1 MHLSYMHIQPSIYP
15 ISVYIRTHQHRRN
28 PHHTVPVLDRD
39 GFVVARFIHF
49 MSLVV
54 ASSIRERMA
63 AIDDERDDEDDDDE
77 DVDPDPDPHRRSID
91 PTTFTTTTID
101 DARVRARRATT
112 RPRPMISGRM
122 KRART
127 EMRRVNATCAKTRSD
142 RALGNGRAR
151 EDERE
156 EEEGDGRD
164 GGGTRRR
171 GEDRGRTTAAREET
185 MRKRARF
192 DRKFRSGDGWCERPR
207 YAYEDHEAHR
217 DRSDDE
223 AEARVKTRTRE
234 EEDEDAVGGVGRR
247 RESASED
254 GRRLPS
260 SSGGDASEETKVDLR
275 RRGGSA
281 RAASEADSDATET
294 ETETARRRRGEEETT
309 TTRGDG
315 RKLTELFVTRP
326 GRKND
331 TSTLKTTYCVLNQGV
346 APEELLQG
354 EDVAWW
360 RAFETQGAMVIRLQD
375 GWDFLDDTSALCDL
389 SWIGSKKLKL
399 RTLGPDYQF
408 LRQNLPDN
416 ETGMLEP
423 FRAMEGLHPDT
434 EVGAFVE
441 DFQESARA
449 HADQFRLMDVH
460 AREGW
465 FLQQIHAGFP
475 IQFPYLQ
482 GIALEALLKNVRQVD
497 QTEEPETHPWDPR
510 TLGMRKPSVLKKC
523 LQLCEA
529 TNFTTAPKPPPA
541 TADSETQKV
550 VVDNVI
556 PQTPAQARA
565 EERARTGGEA
575 TRDSQAKQKRRMA
588 RREEKKKGSRH
599 TSAGVVIEAATLKA
613 VEKASEKALWGV
625 GITTPWLYYMSVG
638 SIFPMHFEDY
648 AFASANVILT
658 RPDSQSAVV
667 WYSIPRS
674 DLYVLHKYLQ
684 ELLGDEYTLDILEMR
699 RLWLNPAR
707 IEEWNAKRGPGEA
720 RIHVYKH
727 VQGPGDYV
735 VTDYGSVHWGVNLG
749 DGWKAA
755 VNFAYMDWKSAAEE
769 VDDVYK
775 RLEDETGLV
784 RHHRSCPKFH
794 LLHDYFSD
802 ERMRHHVESN
812 GDSTLCSP
820 SAN

>member
-1 MHLSYMHIQPSIYP
+1 MVAVDDDGDDEEEDARRVGTTTVTRGASSPN
-15 ISVYIRTHQHRRN
+15 REGHRDGGG
-28 PHHTVPVLDRD
+28 DRD
-39 GFVVARFIHF
+39 AGSRD
-49 MSLVV
+49 
-54 ASSIRERMA
+54 EA
-63 AIDDERDDEDDDDE
+63 AE
-77 DVDPDPDPHRRSID
+77 
-91 PTTFTTTTID
+91 TGATTTETKTKTTE
-101 DARVRARRATT
+101 RATKM
-112 RPRPMISGRM
+112 RSDRG
-122 KRART
+122 
-127 EMRRVNATCAKTRSD
+127 EMRRAHARYAAMRRE
-142 RALGNGRAR
+142 RALGNGGGGARDDDDDEGGDRDRERERGASAEERAR
-151 EDERE
+151 MAALRE
-156 EEEGDGRD
+156 ES
-164 GGGTRRR
+164 
-171 GEDRGRTTAAREET
+171 A
-185 MRKRARF
+185 RKRAKF
-192 DRKFRSGDGWCERPR
+192 DLKFRGEAWCGTPR
-207 YAYEDHEAHR
+207 YAYGDHEAHR

-223 AEARVKTRTRE
+223 AEALARRRRGE
-234 EEDEDAVGGVGRR
+234 EEDDDALDALDGGRGGVSRSPPRHARR
-247 RESASED
+247 RE
-254 GRRLPS
+254 S

-275 RRGGSA
+275 RRGGSGA
-281 RAASEADSDATET
+281 AASEADSETT
-294 ETETARRRRGEEETT
+294 ETETAKKGSGAKKGTSPD
-309 TTRGDG
+309 GGGGGG
-315 RKLTELFVTRP
+315 RKLTELFVTRR

-331 TSTLKTTYCVLNQGV
+331 TSTSKTMYCVLNQGV
-346 APEELLQG
+346 TPEELLQG

-423 FRAMEGLHPDT
+423 FRAMEGIHPDT

-482 GIALEALLKNVRQVD
+482 GIALEALMKNVRQVN
-497 QTEEPETHPWDPR
+497 QTEEMDTHPWDPR

-529 TNFTTAPKPPPA
+529 ANFTTAPKPPAPPA
-541 TADSETQKV
+541 TADSDPRKD

-556 PQTPAQARA
+556 PQTTAQARA
-565 EERARTGGEA
+565 EERNRTGGEA
-575 TRDSQAKQKRRMA
+575 TRDSKAKMKRRMA

-599 TSAGVVIEAATLKA
+599 SSAGIVIEAATLKA

-625 GITTPWLYYMSVG
+625 GITTPWLYYMSIG

-684 ELLGDEYTLDILEMR
+684 ELLGDEYSLDILEMR
-699 RLWLNPAR
+699 KLWLNPAR
-707 IEEWNAKRGPGEA
+707 IEEWNAKRKPGEP

-755 VNFAYMDWKSAAEE
+755 VNFAYMDWKPAAEE

-784 RHHRSCPKFH
+784 RHHRSCPRFH
-794 LLHDYFSD
+794 LLHDYFSE
-802 ERMRHHVESN
+802 ERMRDHVETN

-820 SAN
+820 PAN

>member
-1 MHLSYMHIQPSIYP
+1 M
-15 ISVYIRTHQHRRN
+15 T
-28 PHHTVPVLDRD
+28 
-39 GFVVARFIHF
+39 
-49 MSLVV
+49 
-54 ASSIRERMA
+54 
-63 AIDDERDDEDDDDE
+63 
-77 DVDPDPDPHRRSID
+77 
-91 PTTFTTTTID
+91 PTTPTTSRGRTM
-101 DARVRARRATT
+101 
-112 RPRPMISGRM
+112 MISGKM
-122 KRART
+122 KRARL
-127 EMRRVNATCAKTRSD
+127 VNARWKATRSD
-142 RALGNGRAR
+142 RALGNERGEGGRDDDEGRRAR
-151 EDERE
+151 R
-156 EEEGDGRD
+156 GDGDGDGDGDGLGRGDDRDDRD
-164 GGGTRRR
+164 GG
-171 GEDRGRTTAAREET
+171 DASREEA
-185 MRKRARF
+185 MRKRVRF
-192 DRKFRSGDGWCERPR
+192 DRKFRNGDPRWGEKPR

-223 AEARVKTRTRE
+223 AEARAKTRTRE
-234 EEDEDAVGGVGRR
+234 AGDEDAVGGVGRTW
-247 RESASED
+247 EWSSED
-254 GRRLPS
+254 GRRREW

-294 ETETARRRRGEEETT
+294 ETETETARRRRGEDETT
-309 TTRGDG
+309 TARGGG
-315 RKLTELFVTRP
+315 RKLAELFVTRP

-510 TLGMRKPSVLKKC
+510 TLGTRKPSVLKKC

-529 TNFTTAPKPPPA
+529 QNFTTAPKPPPA

-556 PQTPAQARA
+556 TQTPAQARSHG
-565 EERARTGGEA
+565 R
-575 TRDSQAKQKRRMA
+575 
-588 RREEKKKGSRH
+588 
-599 TSAGVVIEAATLKA
+599 
-613 VEKASEKALWGV
+613 
-625 GITTPWLYYMSVG
+625 
-638 SIFPMHFEDY
+638 
-648 AFASANVILT
+648 
-658 RPDSQSAVV
+658 
-667 WYSIPRS
+667 
-674 DLYVLHKYLQ
+674 
-684 ELLGDEYTLDILEMR
+684 
-699 RLWLNPAR
+699 
-707 IEEWNAKRGPGEA
+707 
-720 RIHVYKH
+720 
-727 VQGPGDYV
+727 
-735 VTDYGSVHWGVNLG
+735 
-749 DGWKAA
+749 
-755 VNFAYMDWKSAAEE
+755 
-769 VDDVYK
+769 
-775 RLEDETGLV
+775 
-784 RHHRSCPKFH
+784 
-794 LLHDYFSD
+794 
-802 ERMRHHVESN
+802 
-812 GDSTLCSP
+812 
-820 SAN
+820 

>member
-1 MHLSYMHIQPSIYP
+1 M
-15 ISVYIRTHQHRRN
+15 
-28 PHHTVPVLDRD
+28 
-39 GFVVARFIHF
+39 VA
-49 MSLVV
+49 V
-54 ASSIRERMA
+54 
-63 AIDDERDDEDDDDE
+63 DDDADE
-77 DVDPDPDPHRRSID
+77 EEETDARRAG
-91 PTTFTTTTID
+91 TTTTAAAVT
-101 DARVRARRATT
+101 ARGASSANPRAGSRDEEAEAVRGGGATT
-112 RPRPMISGRM
+112 TTTTTTTTTR
-122 KRART
+122 RT
-127 EMRRVNATCAKTRSD
+127 RKKTTTTTTTTMTETRRERRGEMRRAHARYAATRCE
-142 RALGNGRAR
+142 RALGNGGGGA
-151 EDERE
+151 RE
-156 EEEGDGRD
+156 EEEEEGGDRD
-164 GGGTRRR
+164 RDRER
-171 GEDRGRTTAAREET
+171 GASAEERARMAALREESA
-185 MRKRARF
+185 RKRAKF
-192 DRKFRSGDGWCERPR
+192 ERKFRGDAWCATPR
-207 YAYEDHEAHR
+207 YAYGDHEAHR

-223 AEARVKTRTRE
+223 AEALARRRRGE
-234 EEDEDAVGGVGRR
+234 GEEDEDEDGGRGGVRSPPRHARR
-247 RESASED
+247 RE
-254 GRRLPS
+254 S

-275 RRGGSA
+275 RRGGSGG
-281 RAASEADSDATET
+281 AASEADSETT
-294 ETETARRRRGEEETT
+294 ETETAEKRSGAKKGTSPD
-309 TTRGDG
+309 GGGGGGGGG
-315 RKLTELFVTRP
+315 RKLTELFVTRR

-331 TSTLKTTYCVLNQGV
+331 TSTSKTMYCVLNQGV
-346 APEELLQG
+346 TPEELLQG

-416 ETGMLEP
+416 ETGLLEP
-423 FRAMEGLHPDT
+423 FRAMEGIHPDT

-482 GIALEALLKNVRQVD
+482 GIALEALMKNVRQVN
-497 QTEEPETHPWDPR
+497 QTEEMDTHPWDPR

-529 TNFTTAPKPPPA
+529 ANFTTAPKPPATPA
-541 TADSETQKV
+541 TADSDPHKD

-556 PQTPAQARA
+556 PQTTAQARA
-565 EERARTGGEA
+565 EERNRTGGEA
-575 TRDSQAKQKRRMA
+575 TRDSKAKMKRRMA

-599 TSAGVVIEAATLKA
+599 TSAGIVIEAATLKA
-613 VEKASEKALWGV
+613 VEKASEKVLWGV
-625 GITTPWLYYMSVG
+625 GITTPWLYYMSIG

-674 DLYVLHKYLQ
+674 DLYILHKYLQ
-684 ELLGDEYTLDILEMR
+684 ELLGDEYSLDILEMR
-699 RLWLNPAR
+699 KLWLNPAR
-707 IEEWNAKRGPGEA
+707 IEEWNAKRKPGEP

-755 VNFAYMDWKSAAEE
+755 VNFAYMDWKPAAEE

-784 RHHRSCPKFH
+784 RHHRSCPRFH
-794 LLHDYFSD
+794 LLHDYFSE
-802 ERMRHHVESN
+802 ERMRDHVETN

-820 SAN
+820 PAN

>member
-1 MHLSYMHIQPSIYP
+1 MTTTTMDDDDD
-15 ISVYIRTHQHRRN
+15 
-28 PHHTVPVLDRD
+28 DRD
-39 GFVVARFIHF
+39 GARFRA
-49 MSLVV
+49 MT
-54 ASSIRERMA
+54 
-63 AIDDERDDEDDDDE
+63 
-77 DVDPDPDPHRRSID
+77 
-91 PTTFTTTTID
+91 PTTPTTSRGRTM
-101 DARVRARRATT
+101 
-112 RPRPMISGRM
+112 MISGNM
-122 KRART
+122 KRARL
-127 EMRRVNATCAKTRSD
+127 VNARWKATRSD
-142 RALGNGRAR
+142 RALGNGRGEGRRDDDEGRGAR
-151 EDERE
+151 RGDGDGDGDGDGLGRGDDRDEGDASRE
-156 EEEGDGRD
+156 E
-164 GGGTRRR
+164 
-171 GEDRGRTTAAREET
+171 A
-185 MRKRARF
+185 MRKRVRF
-192 DRKFRSGDGWCERPR
+192 DRKFRNGDPRWGEKPR

-223 AEARVKTRTRE
+223 AEARAKTRTRE
-234 EEDEDAVGGVGRR
+234 VGDEDAVGGVGRTW
-247 RESASED
+247 EWSSED
-254 GRRLPS
+254 GRRREW

-294 ETETARRRRGEEETT
+294 ETETETARRRRGEEETT
-309 TTRGDG
+309 TARGGG
-315 RKLTELFVTRP
+315 RKLAELFVTRP

-510 TLGMRKPSVLKKC
+510 TLGTRKPSVLKKC

-529 TNFTTAPKPPPA
+529 QNFTTAPKPPPA

-556 PQTPAQARA
+556 TQTPAQARA

-613 VEKASEKALWGV
+613 VEKASEKPLWGV

-684 ELLGDEYTLDILEMR
+684 ELLGDEYALDILEMR

-707 IEEWNAKRGPGEA
+707 IEEWNAKRRPEEA

-775 RLEDETGLV
+775 QLEDETGLV

-802 ERMRHHVESN
+802 ERMRDHVESN

-820 SAN
+820 PAN